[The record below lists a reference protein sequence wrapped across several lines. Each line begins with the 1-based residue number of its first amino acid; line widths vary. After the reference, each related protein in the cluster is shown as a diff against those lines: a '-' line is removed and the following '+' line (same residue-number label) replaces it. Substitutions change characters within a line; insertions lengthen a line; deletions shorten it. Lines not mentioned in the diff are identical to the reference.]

1 MPDDPRSSTADPPEN
16 LAESPDRDEEP
27 FPFLDDGDSVFSSIV
42 VGGDP
47 DDQAADQQEQD
58 EGPEE
63 IEPEPVQETRTAAA
77 LLVTP
82 PEGKPREIPVGEH
95 RSILGRGA
103 ADVVL
108 DDPFVSPHHA
118 QLFWDDDALVLDDL
132 ESYNGV
138 FLGIAND
145 LALEDL
151 DELVVGQQRFVF
163 RNTWEDPE
171 TDDSRDVSVPKLGAP
186 IGRPPVRL
194 LRYLEGG
201 RLAGVFRV
209 GDRLTIGSDA
219 GDIVFP
225 DDYELSSPHAA
236 VLRDGESFVLRDLD
250 SDGGTFLR
258 IRDPVELV
266 DGDRFVIGRTHVDV
280 AFH

>member
-1 MPDDPRSSTADPPEN
+1 MPDDPRESAGESPED
-16 LAESPDRDEEP
+16 LSEPPDRDEDP
-27 FPFLDDGDSVFSSIV
+27 FPFLDDDDALFTSIV

-47 DDQAADQQEQD
+47 EDQEAGADSDDDSVA
-58 EGPEE
+58 
-63 IEPEPVQETRTAAA
+63 EPEAEPSVSAT

-82 PEGKPREIPVGEH
+82 SDGQSREVPVADH
-95 RSILGRGA
+95 RSILGREG

-108 DDPFVSPHHA
+108 DDPFVSSLHA
-118 QLFWDDDALVLDDL
+118 QLFWDGDALVLDDL
-132 ESYNGV
+132 DSFNGV

-163 RNTWEDPE
+163 RSQWEAPE
-171 TDDSRDVSVPKLGAP
+171 TDDRSDVSVPKLGAP
-186 IGRPPVRL
+186 VGRAPVRL

-209 GDRLTIGSDA
+209 GDRLSVGSDA

-236 VLRDGESFVLRDLD
+236 VVRDGDAFVLRDLD
-250 SDGGTFLR
+250 SEGGTFLR
-258 IRDPVELV
+258 IHDPVELV
-266 DGDRFVIGRTHVDV
+266 DGDRFVLGRTHVDV